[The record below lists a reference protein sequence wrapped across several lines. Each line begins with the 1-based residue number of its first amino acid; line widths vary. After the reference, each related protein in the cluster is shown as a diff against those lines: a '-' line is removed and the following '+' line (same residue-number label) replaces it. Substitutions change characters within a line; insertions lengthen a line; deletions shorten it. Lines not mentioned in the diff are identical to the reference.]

1 MTIGSLRDQVIYP
14 DTRAEMLSKGW
25 TDEDLYDVLDT
36 VTLTHI
42 ITREGGWDTAADWKV
57 GLLLVNQTNQNFSL
71 FLIRLLLILDNIN
84 KGSLH
89 VEKKCVKILHL
100 RIFLHFLVI
109 EGEEVKKYMI
119 SMRSI

>member
-71 FLIRLLLILDNIN
+71 FLIRLLVILDNIN

-89 VEKKCVKILHL
+89 VEKSV
-100 RIFLHFLVI
+100 
-109 EGEEVKKYMI
+109 
-119 SMRSI
+119 